1 MIKLQNVLTAGAI
14 SLSAIA
20 LLYGFT
26 ATMIKEKPDTVTY
39 VPMVEIKRCDEKCQS
54 EHSAASTWG
63 AGSTPSERLYQRT
76 PMTSA
81 QYMRYLA
88 EEASRVESSS
98 AGNLSLSKFSEIDQF
113 GYPTYDPRIDG
124 SRKGSNWYQPKKVY
138 VGLDKHGKGVYADP
152 SIGSSGE
159 LDRLSLGPSRSTPE
173 NQRQW
178 SQHTSSTESIFI
190 PKSDDPRYY

>member
-1 MIKLQNVLTAGAI
+1 MIRLQNVITAGVI
-14 SLSAIA
+14 SLSVIA

-26 ATMIKEKPDTVTY
+26 ATMIDLKPDTVTY

-76 PMTSA
+76 PLTPA
-81 QYMRYLA
+81 QYLKHLE
-88 EEASRVESSS
+88 EEASRAESSS
-98 AGNLSLSKFSEIDQF
+98 AVDNLSLSKFSELDQF
-113 GYPTYDPRIDG
+113 GYPRYDPRIDG
-124 SRKGSNWYQPKKVY
+124 SRKGANWYQPKKVF
-138 VGLDKHGKGVYADP
+138 VGYKHGKAVYAAP

-173 NQRQW
+173 NQRPW